1 MKIMWK
7 KTEKHCRILL
17 SAVDLANSLYIK
29 IYMYILFIYSVLFI
43 NKANHSAR
51 QHGQSAV
58 VPCRQL

>member
-7 KTEKHCRILL
+7 KRKNTVAFYFLL
-17 SAVDLANSLYIK
+17 SIWLIR
-29 IYMYILFIYSVLFI
+29 YILKYIYYFIYSVLFI